1 MIATRD
7 LRQASLFFVVPT
19 DDGENQ
25 YEFLI
30 AHYGDTGLAPKNI
43 RRRSSG
49 LSNPSV
55 FDLPPV
61 GRYLAAPLSTF
72 GKNPGP
78 LFLRSSVSQTQCR
91 FVIHHRLSHQSKKG
105 LVADLAT
112 WTLSRDVFFINCS
125 RRKFKRDGYLCVKA
139 AKGGRRGIGSDV
151 HYMACVP
158 SLKEHNDRDTFMLFR
173 LLPSSVRVQ
182 GLFTPVTKRPI
193 DETDTLFD
201 RLSRLDEEEEGQEAE
216 ASERLR
222 KESARLLATAEVHEH
237 GEEHHSLT
245 ILKSD

>member
-1 MIATRD
+1 
-7 LRQASLFFVVPT
+7 
-19 DDGENQ
+19 
-25 YEFLI
+25 
-30 AHYGDTGLAPKNI
+30 
-43 RRRSSG
+43 
-49 LSNPSV
+49 
-55 FDLPPV
+55 
-61 GRYLAAPLSTF
+61 
-72 GKNPGP
+72 
-78 LFLRSSVSQTQCR
+78 
-91 FVIHHRLSHQSKKG
+91 
-105 LVADLAT
+105 
-112 WTLSRDVFFINCS
+112 
-125 RRKFKRDGYLCVKA
+125 
-139 AKGGRRGIGSDV
+139 
-151 HYMACVP
+151 
-158 SLKEHNDRDTFMLFR
+158 MLFR